1 MACCFQS
8 NHRTSRWMRAS
19 RTLLEVFELER
30 KPWGPNISER
40 CFQVS
45 IWRYLVPVLV
55 AGSCRRFWFYGCTPT
70 NQMSKRRN
78 RRVEMRQELWMHLG
92 CDSKALNRSASDA
105 SSPNSV
111 NTRHCGSSLWFY
123 GAFEALSFAKS
134 ESFNSK
140 WLSEIISDKF
150 RCRQARSST
159 RHCGA
164 AEFENNNSNLF
175 FSNSFEFFQI
185 LSPEISPNLHCL
197 TPLPSL
203 IFCQITLS
211 PAF

>member
-78 RRVEMRQELWMHLG
+78 RRVEMRQELRMHFG
-92 CDSKALNRSASDA
+92 CESFESKRIRCIIAEFGK
-105 SSPNSV
+105 
-111 NTRHCGSSLWFY
+111 HSSLW
-123 GAFEALSFAKS
+123 LVIVV
-134 ESFNSK
+134 
-140 WLSEIISDKF
+140 LRRI
-150 RCRQARSST
+150 RSSFI
-159 RHCGA
+159 R
-164 AEFENNNSNLF
+164 EKRIIQFEMIIWNNF
-175 FSNSFEFFQI
+175 RQI
-185 LSPEISPNLHCL
+185 QMQTSALVN
-197 TPLPSL
+197 TPLWSSW
-203 IFCQITLS
+203 IRK
-211 PAF
+211 